1 MEDLASGGSVGGL
14 NSDLGLIRV
23 VKTLRILKLG
33 RLLKVFKVFR
43 CCRLGVLSEFGVYFI
58 PNSLWNEGVEVCTL
72 QS

>member
-1 MEDLASGGSVGGL
+1 MEELAAGGSTGGL

-43 CCRLGVLSEFGVYFI
+43 F
-58 PNSLWNEGVEVCTL
+58 
-72 QS
+72 